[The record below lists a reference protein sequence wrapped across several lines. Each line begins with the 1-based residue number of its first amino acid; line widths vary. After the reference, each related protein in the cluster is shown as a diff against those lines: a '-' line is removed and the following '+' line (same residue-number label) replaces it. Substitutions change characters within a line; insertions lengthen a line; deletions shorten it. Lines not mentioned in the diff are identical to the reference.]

1 MTRQKQIIDKFTESE
16 QPPVVRKLF
25 SQWLSSPIDAEQKN
39 RALEELWEATSSY
52 SKNTEQALKQT
63 RRRLFGQRETKQPVW
78 RTAFYRAVAAAII
91 IPLITAAASWLY
103 ISDIRTHRPEWTQVS
118 VPCGERRHL
127 ALADGTQLWLGAG
140 TRVIYPTAFNGD
152 ERKIFVD
159 GELFAEVA
167 HDSEHPF
174 IVATGD
180 ADIRVLGTTFGLR
193 AYNND
198 SEIELMLVEGSVRF
212 DIDSP
217 KYVGHIMMKPND
229 MVRYNR
235 TSGKVEQS
243 TFNGDN
249 YHSWARD
256 GSIYFFNEPLGSIAA
271 QLSRRFDRQIV
282 ITDAQLLSIRFHV
295 FLSGTESLDD
305 VMKVFTMNRSI
316 RVTERNDIIY
326 IRRKN

>member
-1 MTRQKQIIDKFTESE
+1 MSKQKRIIDKFTESE
-16 QPPVVRKLF
+16 QPPVVRRLF
-25 SQWLSSPIDAEQKN
+25 SQWLSSPTDAEQKN
-39 RALEELWEATSSY
+39 RALEELWEGASSY

-63 RRRLFGQRETKQPVW
+63 RERLFGQRATRPIW
-78 RTAFYRAVAAAII
+78 SGALRRAVAAAIV
-91 IPLITAAASWLY
+91 IPLVTVAASLLY

-118 VPCGERRHL
+118 VPYGERRHL

-140 TRVIYPTAFNGD
+140 TRVIYPTAFNGA

-174 IVATGD
+174 IVSAGD

-235 TSGKVEQS
+235 LSGKVEQ
-243 TFNGDN
+243 TNFKGDN
-249 YHSWARD
+249 FHSWARD
-256 GSIYFFNEPLGSIAA
+256 GSIYFFNEPLGSIAT
-271 QLSRRFDRQIV
+271 QLSRRFNRQIV
-282 ITDAQLLSIRFHV
+282 ITDPQLLSIRFHV
-295 FLSGTESLDD
+295 FLSGTESLDE

-316 RVTERNDIIY
+316 KVTERNDIIY
-326 IRRKN
+326 VKRKK